1 MIDWTESMIQTFEY
15 YIVDPNTWRD
25 KEIIKTIKSSS
36 ITWDSSK
43 ETLASATFDLTG
55 AIEECYI
62 RIYLIAIQNGVKYK
76 IVLGTFLVQTP
87 STTFDGRIDSVS
99 VDAYSPLLELK
110 ENPPPL
116 GYYVPKNENIMDTAY
131 YIIREQTRA
140 PVVKPKCEE
149 LQHSDFIAN
158 TDDTWLSYTSDLISN
173 ARYYLDLDEVGRIL
187 FAPKQELSSLQP
199 IYTFSD
205 DNSSILQPSITID
218 KDLYG
223 IPNIIEV
230 IYSDG
235 VNHLFSR
242 VVNDDPNSLTSTVK
256 RGRNILKRI
265 TNSSFPGVP
274 TQAQIDEYA
283 NTSLKSLSELQCTVS
298 YTHGYYPI
306 HIGNCVRLNYKR
318 ANLIDVKARVIS
330 QQINCSA
337 GCSVTEKAVFTA
349 NLWG

>member
-1 MIDWTESMIQTFEY
+1 MIDWTESMTQTFEY

-55 AIEECYI
+55 TIEECYI

-110 ENPPPL
+110 ENPPP
-116 GYYVPKNENIMDTAY
+116 
-131 YIIREQTRA
+131 
-140 PVVKPKCEE
+140 
-149 LQHSDFIAN
+149 
-158 TDDTWLSYTSDLISN
+158 
-173 ARYYLDLDEVGRIL
+173 
-187 FAPKQELSSLQP
+187 
-199 IYTFSD
+199 
-205 DNSSILQPSITID
+205 
-218 KDLYG
+218 
-223 IPNIIEV
+223 
-230 IYSDG
+230 
-235 VNHLFSR
+235 
-242 VVNDDPNSLTSTVK
+242 
-256 RGRNILKRI
+256 
-265 TNSSFPGVP
+265 
-274 TQAQIDEYA
+274 
-283 NTSLKSLSELQCTVS
+283 LQCTVS